1 LQNILMRLDLLFFDF
16 FERVAMGAAT
26 VFALLLA
33 VGLRMPRRV
42 TEERPANRTAICFPR
57 PTLR

>member
-16 FERVAMGAAT
+16 FERVAIGAAT

-42 TEERPANRTAICFPR
+42 TVVNRKTTR
-57 PTLR
+57 